1 MRRKECRSRRQCCS
15 LRLIVSHRGHGGA
28 LRDTGWLKDENHLGW
43 QNKRES
49 ICSTSFTSHQT
60 FLSKD
65 LQCIPFAPSASD
77 DAKDPCSLLSPHVF
91 PESERQLPPRP
102 SSPSFST
109 LRRGERERRGTIRS
123 QEGGG
128 FERCK
133 RMRRHLQ
140 ASILVSLA
148 PPCALSKCHKGRIIR
163 IVCGQAHAGGR
174 GKRTHTRKGEGV
186 RAQIRAEW
194 LAPPRLLGQHYY
206 NRYGVGAG
214 RGVH

>member
-1 MRRKECRSRRQCCS
+1 MY
-15 LRLIVSHRGHGGA
+15 
-28 LRDTGWLKDENHLGW
+28 
-43 QNKRES
+43 S
-49 ICSTSFTSHQT
+49 I
-60 FLSKD
+60 
-65 LQCIPFAPSASD
+65 APSASD

-91 PESERQLPPRP
+91 PESERQLRPRP

-109 LRRGERERRGTIRS
+109 LRRGEKKRRGTIRS

-128 FERCK
+128 FEGCK

-140 ASILVSLA
+140 ERILVSLA

-163 IVCGQAHAGGR
+163 MVCV
-174 GKRTHTRKGEGV
+174 GKRMRGGVASAHIRGREEGV

-206 NRYGVGAG
+206 NRYGGGAG
-214 RGVH
+214 RGGARGAQTREWHHHRHRQLEEARIVIY